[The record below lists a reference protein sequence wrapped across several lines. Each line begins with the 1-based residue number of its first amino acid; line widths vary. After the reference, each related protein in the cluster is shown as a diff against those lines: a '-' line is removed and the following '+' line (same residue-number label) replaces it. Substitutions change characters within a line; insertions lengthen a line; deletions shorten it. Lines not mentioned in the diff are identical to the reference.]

1 MNGIK
6 LGVKNT
12 YQNYLKSYANVKR
25 VFLNSFFLFFALFTR
40 SFMRKGGI
48 NMITFLLLLSI
59 TLAVLFIGFILLSI
73 GGSLFL
79 ILFGD
84 LMVAIFVIWFLF
96 FRKKKKSK

>member
-1 MNGIK
+1 
-6 LGVKNT
+6 
-12 YQNYLKSYANVKR
+12 
-25 VFLNSFFLFFALFTR
+25 
-40 SFMRKGGI
+40 
-48 NMITFLLLLSI
+48 MITFLLLLSI